1 MSLLVVILEIRFISL
16 LEKKL
21 LVILFLLLFEKI
33 NRFKANFISPL
44 WFDRSV
50 GWLILHFLGFAFGN
64 SAAALDSDGREAP
77 KFNFLVLKGNVSE
90 VSSLEMSARVG
101 P

>member
-64 SAAALDSDGREAP
+64 SAAALDGDGREAP
-77 KFNFLVLKGNVSE
+77 NST
-90 VSSLEMSARVG
+90 SSF
-101 P
+101 

>member
-33 NRFKANFISPL
+33 NRFKANFVP
-44 WFDRSV
+44 
-50 GWLILHFLGFAFGN
+50 
-64 SAAALDSDGREAP
+64 P
-77 KFNFLVLKGNVSE
+77 
-90 VSSLEMSARVG
+90 
-101 P
+101 